1 MVTRDIVKRYFFKN
15 MRPNQQI
22 LTSRI
27 LIIFIFLISLSISLS
42 PSEKILSLGSFSL
55 GIACQM
61 LIPLFA
67 LCYMPWFTKHGITIG
82 LVVGCLVI
90 FLTDQIGQA
99 TMGNILP
106 WNKWPLTIHSSF
118 WGVFFNF
125 LSALTISFI
134 TQDSKENSNKTK
146 FHEFINDFKAVSMMR
161 RSLKPSAWIVT
172 IVWIFFAIGPGLI
185 LGNNFFGKPQSVE
198 SWSFGIPSLWVWQI
212 IFWIIGVFI
221 VWFLAFKMEMSTAPH
236 KNIISQREDVI
247 GS

>member
-1 MVTRDIVKRYFFKN
+1 
-15 MRPNQQI
+15 
-22 LTSRI
+22 
-27 LIIFIFLISLSISLS
+27 
-42 PSEKILSLGSFSL
+42 
-55 GIACQM
+55 
-61 LIPLFA
+61 
-67 LCYMPWFTKHGITIG
+67 MPWFTKHGITIG